1 MKTTL
6 AIFHG
11 NFRVSVL
18 VFFLVIFL
26 VRFLVNVDDSFLYS
40 VFVSVLLSFL
50 VGVLLLPS
58 KAGTWSKLNKDVPLC
73 PQFLE
78 HKAKNVNT
86 DNSRVENTT
95 FFF

>member
-6 AIFHG
+6 AILNV
-11 NFRVSVL
+11 NFLVSVL
-18 VFFLVIFL
+18 DFFLVIFL
-26 VRFLVNVDDSFLYS
+26 VTFLVSVLDSFLYS
-40 VFVSVLLSFL
+40 VFVSVLSFL
-50 VGVLLLPS
+50 VRFLLVPS
-58 KAGTWSKLNKDVPLC
+58 KAGTWSKLNEDVPLC

-95 FFF
+95 FF